1 MDKGQPGRRYLL
13 GNHNLSYREFMTL
26 CAEVAGTRAPF
37 IPVPGRALGLAGR
50 VGSLLQRYDSHRF
63 AGLDRH
69 VLSAMQQGRYR
80 TGRRSWDEL
89 GVPRTPMR
97 QTVEAALAWFRANG
111 YC

>member
-1 MDKGQPGRRYLL
+1 
-13 GNHNLSYREFMTL
+13 
-26 CAEVAGTRAPF
+26 
-37 IPVPGRALGLAGR
+37 
-50 VGSLLQRYDSHRF
+50 
-63 AGLDRH
+63 
-69 VLSAMQQGRYR
+69 MQQGRYR